1 MNSLRQRAQ
10 LDDDLIRLGPSGDG
24 MVQLRDG
31 AKSPEES
38 HHRVDVVRMVAA
50 LEQAMPRGWKVGMG
64 TVQRLSGLSVAH
76 RNLQMVVE
84 TFEIL
89 FFAALEVGCEV
100 NDGVLLGLG
109 PEP

>member
-1 MNSLRQRAQ
+1 
-10 LDDDLIRLGPSGDG
+10 
-24 MVQLRDG
+24 
-31 AKSPEES
+31 
-38 HHRVDVVRMVAA
+38 
-50 LEQAMPRGWKVGMG
+50 MG

-76 RNLQMVVE
+76 WNLQMVVE

-109 PEP
+109 PEPFAANVSAHGGLEADAEGGQHGEDTEQKREHGHQEHQCPLDEVNSLGVGLVQRH